1 MADRA
6 TAKRGIA
13 ARQTAGRT
21 ASQKRTIRRAPEH
34 DAEQKTKLHV
44 VRSPVRRPK
53 KDPAVAARTSV
64 ILLLVSAALLTTI
77 GVVEVF
83 SASSV
88 YAFTNYD
95 NSFWFLERQ
104 AIYAAIG
111 IGALLLTARMRYT
124 AWRRMSGPL
133 VVISVVLLLLALH
146 PTAGSSVYGASRWIG
161 LGPFTLQPSEFAKL
175 ALIAFTAAVLA
186 QKEGKL
192 DDWLH
197 LALPLGPV
205 VLLVAGI
212 VMLQRDLGTTIVIV
226 GSVLLMLFVAGARLR
241 HLTVTGVIALG
252 GLAYLIFGTAYRR
265 ARFLSFFDPWKDP
278 LRNGYQ
284 LIQGLI
290 ALGSGGWFGVGLGA
304 SRQKWAYLP
313 NAHTDF
319 IFAVLGEELGLIG
332 ELVVLVA
339 FGVMI
344 YAGIR
349 IAVRAPDTFGRLLA
363 AGITS
368 WIGLQAIVNL
378 GAVTGLLPITGVP
391 LPFVSFGGSALI
403 VTLGAVG
410 VLASIARA
418 GGGARASTSR
428 AARKRRKEGPEGRS
442 RISKERTPA

>member
-1 MADRA
+1 MGEGAIAPRVPR
-6 TAKRGIA
+6 TPSPRREVRRVPKRPS
-13 ARQTAGRT
+13 R
-21 ASQKRTIRRAPEH
+21 EH
-34 DAEQKTKLHV
+34 TSNLRV
-44 VRSPVRRPK
+44 VREPDRRPR
-53 KDPAVAARTSV
+53 KDPAAIARTS
-64 ILLLVSAALLTTI
+64 LLLLLAPAAVLTAI

-88 YAFTNYD
+88 FAFTTYD

-104 AIYAAIG
+104 ALYAAIG
-111 IGALLLTARMRYT
+111 IGCFFLTAHMRYT
-124 AWRRMSGPL
+124 AWRRLAGPL
-133 VVISVVLLLLALH
+133 LVISIGLLLLALH
-146 PTAGSSVYGASRWIG
+146 PTAGVSAYGASRWIA
-161 LGPFTLQPSEFAKL
+161 LGPLTVQPSELAKL
-175 ALIAFTAAVLA
+175 AVVAFAASVLTR
-186 QKEGKL
+186 KGRKL

-197 LALPLGPV
+197 IALPLGPI

-212 VMLQRDLGTTIVIV
+212 VMMQRDLGTTIVIV
-226 GSVLLMLFVAGARLR
+226 GSILLMLFIAGIRMRYLAM
-241 HLTVTGVIALG
+241 TGVVSLA
-252 GLAYLIFGTAYRR
+252 GLVYLILGTAYRR
-265 ARFLSFFDPWKDP
+265 ARFLSFVDPWKDP
-278 LRNGYQ
+278 RYTGYQ

-319 IFAVLGEELGLIG
+319 IFAVLGEELGLFG
-332 ELVVLVA
+332 ELAVLVL
-339 FGVMI
+339 FGLVV

-363 AGITS
+363 AGITA

-391 LPFVSFGGSALI
+391 LPFLSFGGSALI

-418 GGGARASTSR
+418 SVGPRARKGGTARSR
-428 AARKRRKEGPEGRS
+428 AAAKQV
-442 RISKERTPA
+442 TA

>member
-1 MADRA
+1 VGDRA
-6 TAKRGIA
+6 AAKRSTTAKRSA
-13 ARQTAGRT
+13 SAERADAPVRT
-21 ASQKRTIRRAPEH
+21 AELR
-34 DAEQKTKLHV
+34 V
-44 VRSPVRRPK
+44 VPTPARRPRK
-53 KDPAVAARTSV
+53 ASASAAKAARTNV
-64 ILLLVSAALLTTI
+64 ILLLVPAALLTAI
-77 GVVEVF
+77 GVIEVF

-88 YAFTNYD
+88 YAFTTYD

-104 AIYAAIG
+104 GIYAAIG
-111 IGALLLTARMRYT
+111 IGALLVTARMRYA
-124 AWRRMSGPL
+124 AWRRLSGPL
-133 VVISVVLLLLALH
+133 LIVSVALLLLALH

-161 LGPFTLQPSEFAKL
+161 LGPFTLQPSEIAKL
-175 ALIAFTAAVLA
+175 SLVAFAATVLTK
-186 QKEGKL
+186 KEGKL
-192 DDWLH
+192 DNWMH

-205 VLLVAGI
+205 VLIVAAI

-226 GSVLLMLFVAGARLR
+226 GSVLMMLFVAGARMR
-241 HLTVTGVIALG
+241 HLVITGVVTLG
-252 GLAYLIFGTAYRR
+252 GLAYLIFGEAYRR
-265 ARFLSFFDPWKDP
+265 ARFLAFFDPWKDP
-278 LRNGYQ
+278 LNSGYQ

-319 IFAVLGEELGLIG
+319 IFAVLGEEMGLIG
-332 ELVVLVA
+332 EFVVLIA

-391 LPFVSFGGSALI
+391 LPFVSFGGTALI

-418 GGGARASTSR
+418 GGSTRRA
-428 AARKRRKEGPEGRS
+428 
-442 RISKERTPA
+442 PA